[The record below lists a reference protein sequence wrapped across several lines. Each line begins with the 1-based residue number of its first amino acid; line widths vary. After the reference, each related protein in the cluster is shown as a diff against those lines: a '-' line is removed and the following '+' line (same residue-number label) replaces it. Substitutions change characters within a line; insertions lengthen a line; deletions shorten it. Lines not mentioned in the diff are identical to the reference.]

1 MNRSGV
7 ETADRIDVHSGR
19 VLLPDGV
26 RRADLSIVDGRI
38 AAIGDDAG
46 EERAPDASH
55 IDESGGGRA
64 ELGTQVID
72 ASGMIVTA
80 GLIDLQCNGAGGVD
94 FTGEPT
100 AMAAAAEVLP
110 AFGVTSFLPTV
121 VTAPTGARRAAI
133 EAMGAYEHSVGARP
147 LGLHFEG
154 PALSAECLGAHDAR
168 YRRDP
173 GELRSEMA
181 EWITGHVALVTMAP
195 ELDDAGRMIA
205 ELTAGGVAVSAGHT
219 AMSFDD
225 LATAK
230 RNGLRSV
237 THLFNAMTPFAHRAP
252 GAVGAVLAD
261 ADVVAGL
268 ICDGIH
274 VDPVAVRAAWRALGP
289 GRVVLVSDASAPLGR
304 PYGRFQL
311 GRRELIHD
319 DTGVRTADGTLAG
332 SALPLD
338 RAVRNLRDFTGC
350 DWTDAVRA
358 ATATPADL
366 LGRRDIGRIATGA
379 RGDLVIFDDALHPRL
394 VVVDGRIVFRDDRWT
409 EARWRS

>member
-1 MNRSGV
+1 MNGRGV
-7 ETADRIDVHSGR
+7 ETADRIGVHNAR

-26 RRADLSIVDGRI
+26 RRADVSIVDGRI
-38 AAIGDDAG
+38 AAIRESDGAESDNDGGD
-46 EERAPDASH
+46 ERGS
-55 IDESGGGRA
+55 
-64 ELGTQVID
+64 QVID
-72 ASGMIVTA
+72 ATGMIVTA
-80 GLIDLQCNGAGGVD
+80 GLLDLQCNGAGGVD
-94 FTGEPT
+94 FTGEP
-100 AMAAAAEVLP
+100 AAIAAAAEVLP

-121 VTAPTGARRAAI
+121 VTAPANARSAAI
-133 EAMGAYEHSVGARP
+133 EVMAVYEHSAGARP

-154 PALSAECLGAHDAR
+154 PAISAHCLGAHDAR

-173 GELRSEMA
+173 GELWTEMA
-181 EWITGHVALVTMAP
+181 EWATGHVALVTMAP

-205 ELTAGGVAVSAGHT
+205 ELTAAGVTVSAGHT

-261 ADVVAGL
+261 DDIVAGL

-311 GRRELIHD
+311 GRRELVHD

-358 ATATPADL
+358 ATAVPADL
-366 LGRRDIGRIATGA
+366 LGRRDVGRIEAGA
-379 RGDLVIFDDALHPRL
+379 RGDLVVFDEALHPRL
-394 VVVDGRIVFRDDRWT
+394 VLVGGRVVHRDERWT

>member
-1 MNRSGV
+1 MSRRGV
-7 ETADRIDVHSGR
+7 ATAGSIDVRNGR

-26 RRADLSIVDGRI
+26 RRADVSIVDGRI
-38 AAIGDDAG
+38 AAIHETGVSDSAG
-46 EERAPDASH
+46 GESERS
-55 IDESGGGRA
+55 ELRGGRS
-64 ELGTQVID
+64 ERDTID
-72 ASGMIVTA
+72 ASGMIVTP
-80 GLIDLQCNGAGGVD
+80 GLIDVQCNGAGGVD

-100 AMAAAAEVLP
+100 AIAAAAEVLP

-121 VTAPTGARRAAI
+121 VTAPVGARRAAI
-133 EAMGAYEHSVGARP
+133 DAMTAYDSAQGARP

-154 PALSAECLGAHDAR
+154 PALCAECLGAHEPR
-168 YRRDP
+168 HRRDP
-173 GELRSEMA
+173 ADLRSEIG
-181 EWITGHVALVTMAP
+181 EWATGAVALVTMAP
-195 ELDDAGRMIA
+195 ELADAGAMIA
-205 ELTAGGVAVSAGHT
+205 ELSAAGVVVSAGHT
-219 AMSFDD
+219 AMTFDD

-230 RNGLRSV
+230 RLGLRGV
-237 THLFNAMTPFAHRAP
+237 THLFNAMTPLAHRAP

-261 ADVVAGL
+261 DDVVAGL
-268 ICDGIH
+268 ICDGVH

-289 GRVVLVSDASAPLGR
+289 GRILLVSDASAPLGR

-319 DTGVRTADGTLAG
+319 ETGVRTVDGTLAG

-366 LGRRDIGRIATGA
+366 LGRRDIGRIETGA
-379 RGDLVIFDDALHPRL
+379 RGDLVVFDDALRPRT
-394 VVVDGRIVFRDDRWT
+394 VVIDGRVA
-409 EARWRS
+409 ARGE